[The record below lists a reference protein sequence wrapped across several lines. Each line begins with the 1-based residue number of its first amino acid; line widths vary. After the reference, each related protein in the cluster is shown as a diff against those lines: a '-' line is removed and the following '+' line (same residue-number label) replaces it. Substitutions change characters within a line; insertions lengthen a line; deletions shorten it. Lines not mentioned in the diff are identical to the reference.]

1 MESSHQILE
10 KIQKAAQLIRLNDD
24 PETFKNNFDKIKE
37 LVMAIPG
44 HEDLV
49 MVNDLQK
56 IEQWQVVEL
65 RNSLLEQLNKTK
77 ITMQALLKTGYDN

>member
-1 MESSHQILE
+1 MESSHEILE
-10 KIQKAAQLIRLNDD
+10 KIQKAAQLIRSNDD
-24 PETFKNNFDKIKE
+24 PETFKNNFEKIKE

-49 MVNDLQK
+49 MVNDLHK
-56 IEQWQVVEL
+56 IEQWQVAEL
-65 RNSLLEQLNKTK
+65 RTSLLEQLNKTK